1 MSQASLEE
9 LLRSPEEKRFPP
21 PLSNFEWACH
31 LACSGMF
38 IWGLIDILTN
48 LSDFRAVQQS
58 AQPVPNASESVLWIL
73 YGSAVG
79 MYLMVLAFT
88 PFPKLYNY
96 PFRLKPGEE
105 RVVFQPTRSFANLL
119 AAQSVLMLVL
129 INYDMIRVVVHGS
142 ASVLGWSIGTLLAVM
157 SATIAHLF
165 WKLLRL
171 HARYE
176 PPPVEEDEP
185 QSG

>member
-1 MSQASLEE
+1 MSQAPLEE
-9 LLRSPEEKRFPP
+9 LLRSSEAKRFPP
-21 PLSNFEWACH
+21 PLSNFEWVCH
-31 LACSGMF
+31 LACIGML
-38 IWGLIDILTN
+38 ICGLIDILTN

-58 AQPVPNASESVLWIL
+58 AQPVPNAPESVLWTL

-79 MYLMVLAFT
+79 LYLMIAAFT

-129 INYDMIRVVVHGS
+129 INHDMIRVVAQGRP
-142 ASVLGWSIGTLLAVM
+142 SILAWVIGALLTVM
-157 SATIAHLF
+157 GATIVHLF
-165 WKLLRL
+165 WRLLRL
-171 HARYE
+171 HAQYL
-176 PPPVEEDEP
+176 PPVADGESP
-185 QSG
+185 PA